1 MVSSNI
7 QSTKDS
13 VYTQSSFEDRLSSE
27 YQTHSLAIPHPQAAF
42 ARHETFHPR
51 FGWIKKGFDRTCQN
65 GKVFLRD
72 DATTVLGVGKNMVRS
87 IRYWCN
93 AFKVLV
99 DIHEKTGRARESL
112 VTPFGAKL
120 LAEDGW
126 DPYLEDPASLWL
138 LHWYL
143 LKPPCYATTWY
154 FTFAYFRRSEFSFES
169 LLSALTEYVRQQFPQ
184 QNVAESS
191 FQKDIFCL
199 LHMYTSPK
207 TRVTAI
213 EDLVDSPFATLGL
226 IEAERDGK
234 YYSFHIGYKNTL
246 PAEIVMAA
254 CLEFADIVGKGER
267 TISLSRLLY
276 EEGSP
281 GTVFKLTESTL
292 SDAIE
297 QVARKDQRISL
308 SNTAGIIQLAFT
320 QQPAILAEA
329 LLDQYYQREW

>member
-1 MVSSNI
+1 MSSDI
-7 QSTKDS
+7 QSAKTS
-13 VYTQSSFEDRLSSE
+13 VYTQSLFDEKLPGEFDTR
-27 YQTHSLAIPHPQAAF
+27 SLTTPHPQATF

-65 GKVFLRD
+65 GKVFLRE
-72 DATTVLGVGKNMVRS
+72 DATTILGVGKNMVRS

-99 DIHEKTGRARESL
+99 DINEKTGRAKESL
-112 VTPFGAKL
+112 ASPFGANL
-120 LAEDGW
+120 LADDGW

-154 FTFAYFRRSEFSFES
+154 FTFTYFRRPEFTFES
-169 LLSALTEYVRQQFPQ
+169 LLSALTEYVRLQFPQ

-191 FQKDIFCL
+191 FQKDFFCL

-207 TRVTAI
+207 TRVNAI
-213 EDLVDSPFATLGL
+213 EDLLDSPFATLGL
-226 IEAERDGK
+226 IESESDGK
-234 YYSFHIGYKNTL
+234 YYSFHVGYKSTL
-246 PAEIVMAA
+246 PAEIIVTA
-254 CLEFADIVGKGER
+254 CLEFADIVGKGEK
-267 TISLSRLLY
+267 TISISRLMY

-281 GTVFKLTESTL
+281 GTVFKLTESIL
-292 SDAIE
+292 ADAIE

-320 QQPAILAEA
+320 QQPAVLAEA
-329 LLDQYYQREW
+329 LLDQYYLHGW